1 MILIILQYGAIM
13 IMLIIICRDDSP
25 FKLERASPPP
35 SSDLGSHP
43 LLSSNLPTSSS
54 SHSAYN
60 PIWSPASISPNA
72 NDLMSGPGSGM
83 KVNVKKLHR
92 SWCPNCQ
99 GTFRAR
105 NLEVT
110 QGRGCTGQTTG
121 DNILLW
127 QNNNAISETQIICHN
142 RLWRVII
149 IKLIIIIIK
158 LIRW

>member
-1 MILIILQYGAIM
+1 MSRSTNVANDEVQNNVKGGEVSGSSKNHVLPLTVPSQWQSEVLILRWGNVRIM
-13 IMLIIICRDDSP
+13 MVICRDDSP

-35 SSDLGSHP
+35 SSDLSHP

-92 SWCPNCQ
+92 S
-99 GTFRAR
+99 
-105 NLEVT
+105 
-110 QGRGCTGQTTG
+110 
-121 DNILLW
+121 
-127 QNNNAISETQIICHN
+127 
-142 RLWRVII
+142 
-149 IKLIIIIIK
+149 
-158 LIRW
+158 